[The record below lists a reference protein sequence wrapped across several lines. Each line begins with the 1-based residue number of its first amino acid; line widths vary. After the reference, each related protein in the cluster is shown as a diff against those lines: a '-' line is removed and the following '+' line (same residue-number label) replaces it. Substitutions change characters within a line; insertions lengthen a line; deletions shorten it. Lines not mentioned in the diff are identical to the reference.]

1 MVKKLNMKLLWPLM
15 LSGVIV
21 TLVSISSNAQQV
33 ATQVLDDIVISRSDY
48 NAIIKVHFKQPF
60 LYMSHSPVK
69 TGDAINVRVA
79 IIERPLSTE
88 DQLVDNE
95 SIPLADDKGTG
106 LTEVVYEKN
115 GRNSNYVIFYFE
127 NDVSFEVIQGSD
139 HRSLSVVIYGLK

>member
-1 MVKKLNMKLLWPLM
+1 MVNKMNMKLFWVLL
-15 LSGVIV
+15 LSGAIV

-33 ATQVLDDIVISRSDY
+33 ATQVLDDIVIARADY
-48 NAIIKVHFKQPF
+48 NAVIKVYFKQPIRY
-60 LYMSHSPVK
+60 LSHSPVK
-69 TGDAINVRVA
+69 AGDAINVRVA
-79 IIERPLSTE
+79 IIERPLSAE

-115 GRNSNYVIFYFE
+115 GRNSNYVIFYFD

-139 HRSLSVVIYGLK
+139 HRSLSVVVYGLK